1 MSDKKKVM
9 KHVKKRIDKYA
20 AKDKQVTIT
29 NDLNYTLSNFYQE
42 DDGTVEATSN
52 SLVIK
57 DEDVTYEIFN
67 NGIVLKIEDK
77 TKEPY
82 GATHN
87 KPHCTPN

>member
-1 MSDKKKVM
+1 M